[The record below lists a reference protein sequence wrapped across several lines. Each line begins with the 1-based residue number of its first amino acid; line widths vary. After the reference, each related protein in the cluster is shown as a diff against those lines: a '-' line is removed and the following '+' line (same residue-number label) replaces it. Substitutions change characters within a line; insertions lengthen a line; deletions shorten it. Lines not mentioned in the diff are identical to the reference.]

1 MITMAE
7 YSITRAR
14 GGRAILALSA
24 LSTSMDAPALEIPD
38 ARLPAGGSVPLS
50 TDEPPAPEP

>member
-1 MITMAE
+1 MTMAE

-24 LSTSMDAPALEIPD
+24 LSTSTDAPALEIPD

-50 TDEPPAPEP
+50 TDETPAPEP